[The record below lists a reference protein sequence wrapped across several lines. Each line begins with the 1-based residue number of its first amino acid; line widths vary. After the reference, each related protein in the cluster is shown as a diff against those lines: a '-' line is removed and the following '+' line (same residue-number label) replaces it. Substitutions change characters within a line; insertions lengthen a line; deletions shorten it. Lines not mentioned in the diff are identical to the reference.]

1 MFSRLSVRLFTDGS
15 QPAHK
20 KVQVEQRADDMSA
33 IGKYDPIPVPV
44 IAIARDGQITD
55 VNGAAE
61 DLFGARAKGRL
72 YAAVLRQP
80 DLIARIEKALKGEAL
95 SPVRFLTNEG
105 SRDIAYETHVAP
117 GPDKGVV
124 ISFLDI
130 THKEEAGQMRSDFV
144 ANVSHE
150 LRTPLTAL
158 SGFIE
163 TLRGPARDDADA
175 RLRFLD
181 IMEQEAGRMNR
192 LVGDLLSLSR
202 VEDMERMRPTTPEPL
217 RDIIK
222 TAVSTL
228 GPQLQEQGATLNV
241 LISEDVPDRVPCD
254 RDQML
259 QVFTNLIEN
268 AVKYGKPGGVVTLRL
283 SYHDQRFGVKGPS
296 VVISVEDQGEG
307 IAAHHIGR
315 LTERFYRVDGHR
327 SREMGGTGLGLAIV
341 KHIVN
346 RHRGRLRIESEA
358 RHGSRFIVTLPAEV

>member
-1 MFSRLSVRLFTDGS
+1 MVDPG
-15 QPAHK
+15 AGAMNDI
-20 KVQVEQRADDMSA
+20 E
-33 IGKYDPIPVPV
+33 KYDPIPVPV
-44 IAIARDGQITD
+44 IAIANDGQITE
-55 VNGAAE
+55 VNGAAQ

-80 DLIARIEKALKGEAL
+80 DLLARIEKALRGETA
-95 SPVRFLTNEG
+95 SPVRYFTNEA
-105 SRDIAYETHVAP
+105 SRDIVYDTHVAP
-117 GPDKGVV
+117 GPEGSVV
-124 ISFLDI
+124 ITFLDI

-163 TLRGPARDDADA
+163 TLRGPARDDPEA
-175 RLRFLD
+175 RMRFLD

-202 VEDMERMRPTTPEPL
+202 VEDMERMRPTSMQNL

-222 TAVSTL
+222 MAISTL
-228 GPQLQEQGATLNV
+228 GPQIQEQNAV
-241 LISEDVPDRVPCD
+241 IDLIYPEDCPDELPGD
-254 RDQML
+254 RDQLL
-259 QVFTNLIEN
+259 QVITNLVEN
-268 AVKYGKPGGVVTLRL
+268 AVKYGKTGGRVTLDVACDVDRPGL
-283 SYHDQRFGVKGPS
+283 KGPAL
-296 VVISVEDQGEG
+296 VVRVEDEGEG

-341 KHIVN
+341 KHIVK
-346 RHRGRLRIESEA
+346 RHRGRLRIESDPGQ
-358 RHGSRFIVTLPAEV
+358 GSRFIVSLPLVV